1 LPEEDRVEETDV
13 LIVGAGISGIGM
25 AWHLK
30 ERLPGKRFIL
40 LEGRERLGGTWD
52 LFRYPGIRSDSDM
65 FTLGYRFRPWTEAK
79 AIADGPSILR
89 YLNATA
95 EEGGITPHIRYRHKV
110 TAADWDSATARWT
123 LAVDT
128 PDGPALFRAPMLLL
142 CAGYY
147 SYERPHNPPLPGEE
161 RFDGPVFHAQHWP
174 DDLDWKGKRVAVI
187 GSGATAV
194 TIVPVLAE
202 TAAHVTMIQRS
213 PTWMVSRPSEDRIA
227 NLLRAILPG
236 RLAYALIR
244 WRNIMLQQWF
254 YGLSRRRPERVRMQL
269 LKMLAKDMPDEVI
282 ARHFTPSYKVWDQR
296 LCLVPDGNLFRA
308 VNAGRASV
316 ATGHIA
322 ELEPRAIR
330 MQDGSRIDADILVKA
345 TGLTLQLAGGIPI
358 ALDGVP
364 QGLAERFVYKGMMF
378 EGLPNL
384 ISVFGY
390 TNASWTLKAD
400 LTAEFACRLIAELDL
415 RDMAAATPVNT
426 DPQVVGEPFLDFTSG
441 YVQRALAQLPKQGS
455 KPPWRLP
462 QSYFEDRRLILE
474 GTLDDGVLRFTR
486 PVADKAKAERSL
498 EPAE

>member
-1 LPEEDRVEETDV
+1 
-13 LIVGAGISGIGM
+13 
-25 AWHLK
+25 
-30 ERLPGKRFIL
+30 
-40 LEGRERLGGTWD
+40 
-52 LFRYPGIRSDSDM
+52 
-65 FTLGYRFRPWTEAK
+65 
-79 AIADGPSILR
+79 
-89 YLNATA
+89 
-95 EEGGITPHIRYRHKV
+95 
-110 TAADWDSATARWT
+110 
-123 LAVDT
+123 
-128 PDGPALFRAPMLLL
+128 
-142 CAGYY
+142 
-147 SYERPHNPPLPGEE
+147 
-161 RFDGPVFHAQHWP
+161 
-174 DDLDWKGKRVAVI
+174 
-187 GSGATAV
+187 
-194 TIVPVLAE
+194 
-202 TAAHVTMIQRS
+202 
-213 PTWMVSRPSEDRIA
+213 
-227 NLLRAILPG
+227 
-236 RLAYALIR
+236 
-244 WRNIMLQQWF
+244 
-254 YGLSRRRPERVRMQL
+254 
-269 LKMLAKDMPDEVI
+269 
-282 ARHFTPSYKVWDQR
+282 
-296 LCLVPDGNLFRA
+296 
-308 VNAGRASV
+308 
-316 ATGHIA
+316 
-322 ELEPRAIR
+322 